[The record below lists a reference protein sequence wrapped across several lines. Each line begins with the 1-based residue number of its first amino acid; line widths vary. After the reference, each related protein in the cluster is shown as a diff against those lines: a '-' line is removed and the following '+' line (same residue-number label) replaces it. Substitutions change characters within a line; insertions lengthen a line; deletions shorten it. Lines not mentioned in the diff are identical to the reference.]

1 MIKVIPD
8 IVCRA
13 FKGTDAIRHLVS
25 SRIQNIISYLS
36 PIFCGYD
43 FVRNMSVHHKS
54 FLLLLSTFQ
63 SLDCPFSTQNLT
75 ILTYQKFLL
84 VVIGWLVFFLIKPFV
99 NNFCTKMDF
108 KSRVKNNRTK
118 KSACY
123 SAICRLGKDYDLLH
137 SIVQDLKEIR
147 RPSLS
152 GAIGAQCFLSTLA
165 VNGNLDTR
173 YGLESKTNKN
183 PEL

>member
-13 FKGTDAIRHLVS
+13 LKGTDAIRHLVS

-84 VVIGWLVFFLIKPFV
+84 VVIGWLVCFLIKPFV
-99 NNFCTKMDF
+99 NNFCIKMDF

-137 SIVQDLKEIR
+137 SIVQDFRRDPSSFFIR
-147 RPSLS
+147 CYRSTVLSINTSRKWEFRHSLWF
-152 GAIGAQCFLSTLA
+152 GIE
-165 VNGNLDTR
+165 D
-173 YGLESKTNKN
+173 K
-183 PEL
+183 